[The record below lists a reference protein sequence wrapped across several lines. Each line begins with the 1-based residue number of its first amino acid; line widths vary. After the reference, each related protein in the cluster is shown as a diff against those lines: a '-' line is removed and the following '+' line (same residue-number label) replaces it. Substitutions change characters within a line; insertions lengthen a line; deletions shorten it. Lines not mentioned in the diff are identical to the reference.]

1 MAKFTGKNF
10 VPESIKEEHS
20 VKEETLELVFFCEF
34 REIFKN
40 TILYRTPPMAASEIL
55 VILRRLT
62 NKLTR

>member
-1 MAKFTGKNF
+1 MAKFTGKKF
-10 VPESIKEEHS
+10 VPESIKEEGS
-20 VKEETLELVFFCEF
+20 VKEETLELFCEF

-40 TILYRTPPMAASEIL
+40 TILYKTPPMSASEIL

>member
-1 MAKFTGKNF
+1 M
-10 VPESIKEEHS
+10 PESIKEEHS

-40 TILYRTPPMAASEIL
+40 TSLYRTPPMAASEIL